1 MVVES
6 YPEGAAEDQS
16 RMRQGAMTEFRQARP
31 NAVSALSQSMLQ
43 RKDNQLLDLINR
55 NRYLQYRHIEETKK
69 SFF

>member
-1 MVVES
+1 
-6 YPEGAAEDQS
+6 
-16 RMRQGAMTEFRQARP
+16 MRQGAMTEFRQARP
-31 NAVSALSQSMLQ
+31 NAVSALCQSMLQ